1 MKQLIILRGNSG
13 SGKTTTA
20 KALRKH
26 LANSLL
32 ISQDVVRRD
41 MLAEKDKPNSPNI
54 ELIDLIA
61 RFGFSHQQIVIVE
74 GILSAARYGQMLKA
88 LMNTADQSLVYYFDL
103 SFDETLRRH
112 AHRPKAAAFG
122 AEAMHR
128 WFRPHD
134 YLGVPNEHL
143 IQADQSQDTVVSR
156 ILADLNKR
164 NSDQARYSD

>member
-1 MKQLIILRGNSG
+1 
-13 SGKTTTA
+13 
-20 KALRKH
+20 
-26 LANSLL
+26 
-32 ISQDVVRRD
+32 

-164 NSDQARYSD
+164 NSDQARYSDWNLSPLRNFGLKTLYNLLRAKYYCFRLFRTRMMA